1 MVRRPSLR
9 ARIAQWV
16 FLTALVVVAVFLA
29 SNAADNL
36 SRRHIA
42 FGFGYL
48 ANTAN
53 FDIPF
58 RLIDF
63 GPDDTYARALLV
75 CVLNTLLVSAM
86 GIVAATLIG
95 LLIGL
100 MRLSSN
106 WLIRNMGLVYVE
118 LVRNTPILVQIIFW
132 YVAVLHNLPG
142 PRQSLHLPAGVLL
155 NVRGFYLPMPV
166 MGQNGPSLT
175 VLALAL
181 LVATPVVARL
191 TIGGSRLVKLAL
203 AMPLLAILL
212 FSAGIEHIDTP
223 SLTGFNVTG
232 GVQLPPE
239 LAALWA
245 GLSIYSG
252 AFIAEIVRS
261 SVQAVSEGQREAA
274 RSIGLKP
281 RLVLLLVVLP
291 QALRMM
297 VPPLTSQ
304 YLNLIKSSSL
314 GAAVAYP
321 EIFQIFAGTVLNK
334 SGREIETF
342 AIVMAIFLSI
352 NLAVSAAMNAYNR
365 RVMLVTAR

>member
-1 MVRRPSLR
+1 LVRRPSRR
-9 ARIAQWV
+9 ARIAQW
-16 FLTALVVVAVFLA
+16 LLLLAMAGGALLLVL
-29 SNAADNL
+29 NAADNL
-36 SRRHIA
+36 SRRPIA

-63 GPDDTYARALLV
+63 APGDTYARALLV

-100 MRLSSN
+100 MRLSGN
-106 WLIRNMGLVYVE
+106 WLIRSIGLVYIE

-142 PRQSLHLPAGVLL
+142 PRQSLHLPGNVLL
-155 NVRGFYLPMPV
+155 NVRGFYLPVPI
-166 MGQNGPSLT
+166 MGPLGPWPA
-175 VLALAL
+175 VIALAL
-181 LVATPVVARL
+181 LAVAPFVWRV
-191 TIGGSRLVKLAL
+191 TIKERSVGKLAL
-203 AMPLLAILL
+203 AMALLAALVFGL
-212 FSAGIEHIDTP
+212 SVEGIDTP
-223 SLTGFNVTG
+223 SLKGFNITG

-281 RLVLLLVVLP
+281 HFVLFLVVLP

-321 EIFQIFAGTVLNK
+321 EIFQIFAGTVLNQ

-365 RVMLVTAR
+365 RVMLVSAR

>member
-1 MVRRPSLR
+1 MVRRPSRR

-16 FLTALVVVAVFLA
+16 FLLAMLGAALFLA

-36 SRRHIA
+36 GRRHLA

-48 ANTAN
+48 VNTAN

-63 GPDDTYARALLV
+63 GPDDSYARALLV

-106 WLIRNMGLVYVE
+106 WLIRNMGLVYIE

-142 PRQSLHLPAGVLL
+142 PRQSLHLPAGILL
-155 NVRGFYLPMPV
+155 NVRGFYLPVPV
-166 MGQNGPSLT
+166 LGPWGTVTSLF
-175 VLALAL
+175 ALAL
-181 LVATPVVARL
+181 LVASPFAARL
-191 TIGGSRLVKLAL
+191 TIAGKSLGKLAL
-203 AMPLLAILL
+203 ALPVLAVLL
-212 FSAGIEHIDTP
+212 FALGVESIDAP
-223 SLTGFNVTG
+223 SLKGFNISG

-281 RLVLLLVVLP
+281 RLVLSLVVMP

-352 NLAVSAAMNAYNR
+352 NLSVSAAMNAYNR

>member
-1 MVRRPSLR
+1 MIRRPSRR
-9 ARIAQWV
+9 ARIGQWV
-16 FLTALVVVAVFLA
+16 FLLAMLAGAWYLA

-36 SRRHIA
+36 ARRHIA

-58 RLIDF
+58 SLIDF
-63 GPDDTYARALLV
+63 GPDDSYARALLV

-86 GIVAATLIG
+86 SVVAATLIG

-106 WLIRNMGLVYVE
+106 WLIRNIGLAYIE

-142 PRQSLHLPAGVLL
+142 PRQSVHLPSGVLL
-155 NVRGFYLPMPV
+155 NVRGFYLPVPV
-166 MGQNGPSLT
+166 MAPWGHAASL
-175 VLALAL
+175 LAL
-181 LVATPVVARL
+181 LLVVASPFVARL
-191 TIGGSRLVKLAL
+191 TANGKSLGKLAL
-203 AMPLLAILL
+203 AMPVLAALL
-212 FSAGIEHIDTP
+212 FAVGIDHVDAP

-261 SVQAVSEGQREAA
+261 SVQAVSQGQREAA
-274 RSIGLKP
+274 RSMGLKP
-281 RLVLLLVVLP
+281 SLMLFLVVLP

-304 YLNLIKSSSL
+304 YLNVIKSSSL

-365 RVMLVTAR
+365 RVMLMTAR